1 MSPNNKMARIAG
13 LLYLVVI
20 ATGLFA
26 EVFVRQAL
34 AVHGNALATFHNIQ
48 HSEMLYRAG
57 FVADLCNFAVG
68 LPGVLI
74 MYVLLKPFGKYLA
87 RLAMF
92 FVLVQ
97 TAVTAANLLNQLSP
111 LLWSGTDQV
120 RTVFSPAQLAAL
132 AAHSLNM
139 QELGYGIGL
148 FFFAFYCIIIGHLLF
163 RSGLVPRVFG
173 VLYALAG
180 FSYLANSLV
189 LFLSRHFANPW
200 FPYFA
205 GVSFLGELALCLWF
219 IIKGVRD
226 KPAPGETIPQSP
238 AAGPALLTQPAR

>member
-1 MSPNNKMARIAG
+1 MSPNNKLARIAG

-34 AVHGNALATFHNIQ
+34 RVPGDALATLQHIQ
-48 HSEMLYRAG
+48 QSEMLYRAG

-74 MYVLLKPFGKYLA
+74 MYVLLKPYGKYLA
-87 RLAMF
+87 QLAMF

-97 TAVTAANLLNQLSP
+97 TAVIAANLLNQLSP
-111 LLWSGTDQV
+111 LLWGDTGLYLAAFPV
-120 RTVFSPAQLAAL
+120 AQRAAL
-132 AAHSLNM
+132 ALHSLNLQAM
-139 QELGYGIGL
+139 GYGIGL
-148 FFFAFYCIIIGHLLF
+148 FFFAFYCIIIGRLLY
-163 RSGLVPRVFG
+163 RSGLVPRMFG

-180 FSYLANSLV
+180 FSYLGNSLV

-200 FPYFA
+200 FPYFML
-205 GVSFLGELALCLWF
+205 VSFVGEFGLCLWL
-219 IIKGVRD
+219 IVRGVKD
-226 KPAPGETIPQSP
+226 EPAATEPLISA
-238 AAGPALLTQPAR
+238 AAGPVLLAQAAH